1 MSQSRGDEGEAG
13 GPDSPE
19 AGRALDTRA
28 DDAAWQALLALM
40 DDLEEQGLQV
50 SLDELR
56 QRAADRRILPVSRDQ
71 LEALIEEAIR
81 DGVLFRDARRMVD
94 RSGDTPRR
102 VLLLRLNWRHPL
114 VSRML
119 GEG

>member
-1 MSQSRGDEGEAG
+1 MSQSRGDEGETE
-13 GPDSPE
+13 GPDSPG

-28 DDAAWQALLALM
+28 DDTAWQALLALM

-56 QRAADRRILPVSRDQ
+56 QRAADRRALPVSREQ
-71 LEALIEEAIR
+71 LEALIDEAIR
-81 DGVLFRDARRMVD
+81 DGVVFRDARLMVD
-94 RSGDTPRR
+94 RSGGAPRE

-114 VSRML
+114 VSMIL